1 MKEGPTGIELTNKS
15 SGKIGLLD
23 AKFNHPISSAVN
35 CKLGVGT
42 DLLAASC
49 AAILFLFWLHNV
61 FGENAYP
68 WQSNPTNIVK

>member
-49 AAILFLFWLHNV
+49 AAILFC
-61 FGENAYP
+61 FGCTMFLMKMRIPGNLIQQIP
-68 WQSNPTNIVK
+68 